1 MQSIPKD
8 TRTVIALCCIGSLSI
23 ETEIDKR
30 KLIFFG
36 QLCNLPPDYRVKE
49 VFVYRL
55 MHYLNNPSSV
65 TGFFPDLQRIL
76 GKYQLDFHM
85 FEFIKDGIFPSKHSW
100 KRLVIR
106 SITHVETQKLHHS
119 IVNETFLNGFGK
131 IHNTLNPCVIWEFS
145 KKCREHTNRCITVM
159 NLMSRL
165 FGFNYNTKCIL
176 CGSETESITIHLI
189 MYCQNNYSVQL
200 KLWNSLYFNLGQDN
214 YEAFIN
220 LSPKEQCIEMFA
232 ALPSFSLSDAERK
245 QCFTLII
252 VQLHKL
258 GSSLRLPYNRGSKV
272 IR

>member
-1 MQSIPKD
+1 
-8 TRTVIALCCIGSLSI
+8 
-23 ETEIDKR
+23 
-30 KLIFFG
+30 
-36 QLCNLPPDYRVKE
+36 
-49 VFVYRL
+49 
-55 MHYLNNPSSV
+55 
-65 TGFFPDLQRIL
+65 
-76 GKYQLDFHM
+76 
-85 FEFIKDGIFPSKHSW
+85 
-100 KRLVIR
+100 
-106 SITHVETQKLHHS
+106 
-119 IVNETFLNGFGK
+119 
-131 IHNTLNPCVIWEFS
+131 
-145 KKCREHTNRCITVM
+145 M

-220 LSPKEQCIEMFA
+220 LSPKQCIEMFA

-245 QCFTLII
+245 QCFTQII
-252 VQLHKL
+252 VQMHKL